1 MGVLRCWWFVA
12 ARLVLRSPSFSP
24 ADSAFC
30 WLGFPVVRWVA
41 CSSGVFLQ
49 SLEGRGLGFGSG
61 SFSFLS
67 CAWGRVAGPSSFAL
81 GARLFGLRAL
91 SCCMELAWSFFS
103 GLLDFRL

>member
-30 WLGFPVVRWVA
+30 WLGF
-41 CSSGVFLQ
+41 
-49 SLEGRGLGFGSG
+49 GSG
-61 SFSFLS
+61 SFPFSS